1 MWKVSYFDEA
11 LEDLKK
17 MDISQRKQ
25 VLKAID
31 KVKTNPLPQNEG
43 GYGKP
48 LGSKTGLF
56 QSNAHHIVWM
66 AEDMKKYQNS
76 LETMS
81 SEAVEYVRGVP
92 VLKTFGQT
100 IFSFKRFKAVEI

>member
-1 MWKVSYFDEA
+1 MWKVSYFDDA

-17 MDISQRKQ
+17 LDNSQRKQ

-48 LGSKTGLF
+48 LGNKRGINLTNLYKIKLKKTGIRVVY
-56 QSNAHHIVWM
+56 QIIRVEDTMEIIIVSM
-66 AEDMKKYQNS
+66 REDEKVYEDAQ
-76 LETMS
+76 
-81 SEAVEYVRGVP
+81 
-92 VLKTFGQT
+92 
-100 IFSFKRFKAVEI
+100 KRINNK

>member
-1 MWKVSYFDEA
+1 MWKVSYFDDA

-17 MDISQRKQ
+17 MDNSQRKQ

-48 LGSKTGLF
+48 LGNKRGINLTNLYKIKLKKSGIR
-56 QSNAHHIVWM
+56 IVYQIIRV
-66 AEDMKKYQNS
+66 ED
-76 LETMS
+76 TMEIIIVS
-81 SEAVEYVRGVP
+81 MREDEKVYEDA
-92 VLKTFGQT
+92 Q
-100 IFSFKRFKAVEI
+100 KRINNK

>member
-1 MWKVSYFDEA
+1 MWKVSYFDDA

-17 MDISQRKQ
+17 LDNSQRKQ

-48 LGSKTGLF
+48 LGNKRGINLTNLYKIKLKKLGIRVVY
-56 QSNAHHIVWM
+56 QIIRVEDTMEIIIVSM
-66 AEDMKKYQNS
+66 REDEKVYEDAQ
-76 LETMS
+76 
-81 SEAVEYVRGVP
+81 
-92 VLKTFGQT
+92 
-100 IFSFKRFKAVEI
+100 KRINNK

>member
-17 MDISQRKQ
+17 MDNSQRKQ

-48 LGSKTGLF
+48 LGNKRGNNLTNLYKIKLKKSGIRVVY
-56 QSNAHHIVWM
+56 QIIRVEDAMEIIIVSM
-66 AEDMKKYQNS
+66 REAEKVYEDAQ
-76 LETMS
+76 
-81 SEAVEYVRGVP
+81 
-92 VLKTFGQT
+92 
-100 IFSFKRFKAVEI
+100 KRINNK

>member
-1 MWKVSYFDEA
+1 MWKVSYFDDA

-17 MDISQRKQ
+17 MDNSQRKQ

-48 LGSKTGLF
+48 LGNKRGINLTNLYKIKLKKSGIRVVYQLIRVEDTMEIIIVSMREDEKVYEEA
-56 QSNAHHIVWM
+56 QKRISN
-66 AEDMKKYQNS
+66 Y
-76 LETMS
+76 
-81 SEAVEYVRGVP
+81 
-92 VLKTFGQT
+92 F
-100 IFSFKRFKAVEI
+100 

>member
-17 MDISQRKQ
+17 MDNSQRKQ

-48 LGSKTGLF
+48 LGNKRGINLTNLYKIKLKKSWFRVVYQIIRVKDTMEII
-56 QSNAHHIVWM
+56 IVSM
-66 AEDMKKYQNS
+66 REDEKVYEDAQ
-76 LETMS
+76 
-81 SEAVEYVRGVP
+81 
-92 VLKTFGQT
+92 
-100 IFSFKRFKAVEI
+100 KRINNK

>member
-1 MWKVSYFDEA
+1 MWKVSYFDDA

-17 MDISQRKQ
+17 LDNSQRKQ

-48 LGSKTGLF
+48 LGNKRGINLTNLYKIKLKKSGIRVVYQIIRVEDTMDII
-56 QSNAHHIVWM
+56 IVSM
-66 AEDMKKYQNS
+66 REDEKVYEDAQ
-76 LETMS
+76 
-81 SEAVEYVRGVP
+81 
-92 VLKTFGQT
+92 
-100 IFSFKRFKAVEI
+100 KRINNK

>member
-1 MWKVSYFDEA
+1 MWKVSYFDDA

-17 MDISQRKQ
+17 MDNSQRKQ

-48 LGSKTGLF
+48 IGNKRGINLTNLYKIKLKKSGIRVVYQIIRVEDTMEII
-56 QSNAHHIVWM
+56 IVSM
-66 AEDMKKYQNS
+66 REDEKVYEDAQ
-76 LETMS
+76 
-81 SEAVEYVRGVP
+81 
-92 VLKTFGQT
+92 
-100 IFSFKRFKAVEI
+100 KRINNK